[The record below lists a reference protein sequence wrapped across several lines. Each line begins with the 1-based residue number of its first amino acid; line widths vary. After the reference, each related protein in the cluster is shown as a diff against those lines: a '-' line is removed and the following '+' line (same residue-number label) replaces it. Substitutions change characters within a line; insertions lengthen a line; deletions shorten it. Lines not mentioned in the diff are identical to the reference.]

1 MSSYDTLLTNLETLR
16 DLTEQKINAVLLRQ
30 SDELMRLL
38 QEELDPLRAINQ
50 HLLEVPTFSEPERD
64 IIQFACQKWSERAGY
79 LAELLQTQLGYLDF
93 LRSLLGID
101 NSTSALNLGL

>member
-1 MSSYDTLLTNLETLR
+1 MSTYDALWANLQTLR

-30 SDELMRLL
+30 TEELMHLL

-50 HLLEVPTFSEPERD
+50 YLLEVPQFSVTERD
-64 IIQFACQKWSERAGY
+64 AIQFSCQKWSERAGY

-101 NSTSALNLGL
+101 STSSLNLGL